1 MTQILPASDDFA
13 AGTPSF
19 GSLVCLYLG
28 ARLTTSTITGV
39 WLPSGDTF
47 RARPLHSGYQ
57 TTNSYGVPDFNAAFH
72 SSSNATRSP
81 SAVLFRAPF
90 GADCIVTGTF
100 EMRSISGGAPGLG
113 DIAPRGVVARC
124 NAGTLVSDGTADVRL
139 DNCTAYAAL
148 VYQKSSDSTLRLA
161 VVRFVAG
168 VMTLV
173 GTESAAI
180 PTGTFN
186 FTKFT
191 TVSLN
196 VSGTGATVTLVATLS
211 GFGQSATLSITRTD
225 TDASRIVT
233 GGRCGFVMGPERTT
247 SGKLVVDLCHMFAVD
262 ESGTRTLQDEFQRLA
277 LAACKQTTADT
288 NSVTGNYLSSAYYW
302 DAGTFDGSFSASG
315 KTYTGAVKLRRN
327 ATANRCDF
335 NHATTDD
342 DANAG
347 RLILSQ
353 RLASSRFSQHR
364 SLKVIIP
371 TAAATTTGEVW
382 AGIVLRGR
390 QAQPV
395 DEVAPAV
402 ATSGAGPN
410 FAGNGTANTA
420 GTGYL
425 FVIRARTS
433 TAITWQLHRIVS
445 GTHLPL
451 ANFAESSPWS
461 TTGFGYGTQMTLDF
475 EVYPRNEADPFGPVE
490 LVCKVNGN
498 LLAMTVT
505 SGAASAGVFSPSTG
519 VFVDPTSS
527 RIQSNYGEGIVVANG
542 FFLSGAAAADID
554 PVFEAWTQGLL
565 TNDTLLDQDQDS
577 IVVAGETAAT
587 GTALDTILGPD
598 WAFEVE
604 YVAHSISN
612 PFAAGYR
619 QTMPRFLDT
628 TTDALIRRQRL
639 KFKKRGVNATEL
651 AALIS
656 HWNAAT
662 AFNFTAPGE
671 SAIVCRYSSALRY
684 SLVAPGVWEV
694 AFDLEQLLP
703 S

>member
-19 GSLVCLYLG
+19 GALVCLYLG
-28 ARLTTSTITGV
+28 ARLTSSAVTGV
-39 WLPSGDTF
+39 WNPSGDTF
-47 RARPLHSGYQ
+47 RYRPLHSGYQ
-57 TTNSYGVPDFNAAFH
+57 STNSYGVPDYCAAFH
-72 SSSNATRSP
+72 SNGTATRAP
-81 SAVLFRAPF
+81 SAILFRKPF
-90 GADCIVTGTF
+90 GTDVTVTGTF
-100 EMRSISGGAPGLG
+100 EMRSLSGGAPGIG

-124 NAGTLVSDGTADVRL
+124 NAGTLTSDGTADVRH
-139 DNCTAYAAL
+139 DQCTAYAAI
-148 VYQKSSDSTLRLA
+148 VYQKSGDSTLRLG
-161 VVRFVAG
+161 VYRFVAG
-168 VMTLV
+168 TMTLV

-180 PTGTFN
+180 PSGTFN

-191 TVSLN
+191 TVSLV
-196 VSGTGATVTLVATLS
+196 VSGTGATVTLTATLS
-211 GFGQSATLSITRTD
+211 GFGQSAALQIVRTD
-225 TDASRIVT
+225 TDASRIVA
-233 GGRCGFVMGPERTT
+233 GGRCGFIMGPERTT
-247 SGKLVVDLCHMFAVD
+247 SGKTVVDLCQLLAVD
-262 ESGTRTLQDEFQRLA
+262 EGGSRVLQDEFQRLS
-277 LAACKQTTADT
+277 LGGGKQTAADT
-288 NSVTGNYLSSAYYW
+288 TGIVGNYLNSAYYW

-315 KTYTGAVKLRRN
+315 KTYTGAAKFRRN
-327 ATANRCDF
+327 ATANRSDF

-364 SLKVIIP
+364 SVKVIIP
-371 TAAATTTGEVW
+371 TAAAATTGEVW
-382 AGIVLRGR
+382 AGIALRAR

-395 DEVAPAV
+395 DEVTPAV

-410 FAGNGTANTA
+410 FAGNGAANTA

-461 TTGFGYGTQMTLDF
+461 TTGFGYGTQMTLDI

-490 LVCKVNGN
+490 LVCKVNGSN
-498 LLAMTVT
+498 LAMTVPT
-505 SGAASAGVFSPSTG
+505 AAATAGVFSPSTG

-527 RIQSNYGEGIVVANG
+527 RIQGNYGEGLVVANG

-554 PVFEAWTQGLL
+554 PIFEAWTQGTL

-577 IVVAGETAAT
+577 IAVAGETAAT
-587 GTALDTILGPD
+587 GTALDTIIGPD
-598 WAFEVE
+598 WTFEVE
-604 YVAHSISN
+604 YQAHTLST
-612 PFAAGYR
+612 PFASGHR

-628 TTDALIRRQRL
+628 TTDALIRRQLLR
-639 KFKKRGVNATEL
+639 FKKRGVNATEL

-656 HWNAAT
+656 HHNAAT
-662 AFNFTAPGE
+662 AFSFTPAGE
-671 SAIVCRYSSALRY
+671 SALVCRYASSLRY
-684 SLVAPGVWEV
+684 TLIAPGVWEV

-703 S
+703 